1 MSIREWLYTVPQY
14 LVLLPSATVCYL
26 PMRNRMK
33 YTPAKTAALCLAV
46 LIPYIMLASW
56 AQAAFRLDKD
66 LPFMPLLPVFF
77 LLYRRTVHSETAR
90 SLAVY
95 VSVCAVMTF
104 ATYWENVFAAFYY
117 PQFWDEGGAVPAA
130 LLQAGLACLVVA
142 SFFPLRRPIL
152 WSIDCVDSLWIWYS
166 IAAISGLFLAV
177 NLLLIPGELE
187 MYYAEGTFH
196 LLPLLEACIF
206 ALLVCVFVLFYQGAR
221 VLVGKAQLDQ
231 RAQLLEIQSHQHRTL
246 QEHMEQTARL
256 RHDFRHS
263 VRLLS
268 DMAGHGDLEGIRA
281 YLAQYE
287 DTLTEHAQVNFCAN
301 STLNA
306 LFRYY
311 HEMAVLAGVDAA
323 WRLELPD
330 PLTVSELDL
339 ASLFGNLLENGIE
352 GCRTLPEGK
361 RYFNL
366 TAELRHG
373 NSLYIVATNSFDGY
387 VRKGTGGYSSTKRS
401 GTGIGLAAIAAVAEK
416 YDGVLQV
423 SNSDCEFFTD
433 VVIKI

>member
-1 MSIREWLYTVPQY
+1 MNIQEWLYTLPQY
-14 LVLLPSATVCYL
+14 LVLLPSAAVCYM
-26 PMRNRMK
+26 PMKNRMK
-33 YTPAKTAALCLAV
+33 YTPAKTTSLCLAV
-46 LIPYIMLASW
+46 LIPYAMIAAW
-56 AQAAFRLDKD
+56 AQTAFRLDSNAPF
-66 LPFMPLLPVFF
+66 LPFLPVFF
-77 LLYRRTVHSETAR
+77 LLYRRTVETDLAR
-90 SLAVY
+90 TLAVY

-104 ATYWENVFAAFYY
+104 TSYWENVFTAFHY

-130 LLQAGLACLVVA
+130 LLQTGLACLVVV

-152 WSIDCVDSLWIWYS
+152 WSIGHVDSLWSWYS

-177 NLLLIPGELE
+177 NLLLIPDEPE
-187 MYYAEGTFH
+187 MYYAGGTFH

-231 RAQLLEIQSHQHRTL
+231 RTQLLEMQCHQYQTLREYMERTA
-246 QEHMEQTARL
+246 QL

-268 DMAGHGDLEGIRA
+268 DMAGQGDLEAIRA

-287 DTLTEHAQVNFCAN
+287 KTLTEHVAVNYCAN

-311 HEMAVLAGVDAA
+311 HEMAVSAGIDTM
-323 WRLELPD
+323 WKIELPD

-339 ASLFGNLLENGIE
+339 ASVFGNILENGIE
-352 GCRTLPEGK
+352 GCQTLPEGK

-373 NSLYIVATNSFDGY
+373 NSLYIVTTNSFDGHIK
-387 VRKGTGGYSSTKRS
+387 KGKTGYRSTKRS
-401 GTGIGLAAIAAVAEK
+401 GTGIGLAAITAIAEK

-423 SNSDCEFFTD
+423 SNSDSEFFTD
-433 VVIKI
+433 VVMKV

>member
-1 MSIREWLYTVPQY
+1 MSIREWLYTMPQY
-14 LVLLPSATVCYL
+14 LIILPSATVCYL
-26 PMRNRMK
+26 PMQNRMK

-46 LIPYIMLASW
+46 LIPYIMLAAW
-56 AQAAFRLDKD
+56 AQAAFRLEKD
-66 LPFMPLLPVFF
+66 LPLLPFLPVFF
-77 LLYRRTVHSETAR
+77 LLYRRTVHAETAR
-90 SLAVY
+90 ALAVY

-104 ATYWENVFAAFYY
+104 AAYWENVFAAFYY

-130 LLQAGLACLVVA
+130 LLQTGLACLVAA

-177 NLLLIPGELE
+177 NLLLIPGEVE
-187 MYYAEGTFH
+187 MYYAGGTFH

-206 ALLVCVFVLFYQGAR
+206 ALLVCVFVLFYQSAR
-221 VLVGKAQLDQ
+221 VLVGRAQLDQ
-231 RAQLLEIQSHQHRTL
+231 RTQLLEIQNHQYRAL

-268 DMAGHGDLEGIRA
+268 DMAGRGDLEGIRA
-281 YLAQYE
+281 YLVQYE
-287 DTLTEHAQVNFCAN
+287 GTLTEHAQAGFCAN
-301 STLNA
+301 SALNA

-311 HEMAVLAGVDAA
+311 HEMAVLSGIDTA

-339 ASLFGNLLENGIE
+339 ASLFGNILENGIE

-366 TAELRHG
+366 TAEVRHG
-373 NSLYIVATNSFDGY
+373 SSLYIVSTNSFDGHI
-387 VRKGTGGYSSTKRS
+387 RKGKSGYRSTKRS
-401 GTGIGLAAIAAVAEK
+401 GTGIGLAAIAAVTEK
-416 YDGVLQV
+416 YNGVLQI
-423 SNSDCEFFTD
+423 SNSDSEFFTD